1 MNFIESPT
9 TWAVIVSQYL
19 LSGFNKAT
27 CRVIRPITEADK
39 IKPEQIL
46 F

>member
-19 LSGFNKAT
+19 LSGFNKAN
-27 CRVIRPITEADK
+27 RPGVGGGRDDRT
-39 IKPEQIL
+39 QGG
-46 F
+46 